1 MAIKRRLGVV
11 GAILLF
17 SLGAASCGSDDEPS
31 GGGGKGGSAGKGGAS
46 KGGGSGVAGKGGT
59 GGATG
64 AGGSA
69 GKGGTSGATGGGGS
83 SGAVGTGG
91 KAGSDAGDAAGG
103 TAGSAG
109 ADASPD
115 ATAGTGGTAG
125 SDAAPD
131 TGTAGSDAS
140 ADGSD
145 GSVMC
150 DDKDCAQIVINEI
163 ESNPSPDWVEFY
175 NAGTNPVNISGWMW
189 VDSDGL
195 PDAATPADGA
205 PLPRPYRFPAG
216 TILQPGAYITPT
228 ENTDFF
234 FGLGG
239 GDSVL
244 FYDSDG
250 DLVQSHTWTAHA
262 PGTNGSLA
270 RCPNGTG
277 AIVEVTT
284 STKGATNATGCP
296 D

>member
-17 SLGAASCGSDDEPS
+17 TLGAASCGSDDDPPAS
-31 GGGGKGGSAGKGGAS
+31 GGRGGTGGKGGAAAKGGTS
-46 KGGGSGVAGKGGT
+46 GTGGTAGKGGT
-59 GGATG
+59 GGTTG
-64 AGGSA
+64 AGGTA
-69 GKGGTSGATGGGGS
+69 GKGGSGGTVGAGGS
-83 SGAVGTGG
+83 SGAMGTAGAVGT
-91 KAGSDAGDAAGG
+91 AGTDAGPDARPDGAGG
-103 TAGSAG
+103 TAGA
-109 ADASPD
+109 
-115 ATAGTGGTAG
+115 
-125 SDAAPD
+125 DAAPD

-145 GSVMC
+145 GAVMC

-163 ESNPSPDWVEFY
+163 ESNPSPDWVEFF

-195 PDAATPADGA
+195 PDAATAADGA
-205 PLPRPYRFPAG
+205 ALPRPYRFPAG

-228 ENTDFF
+228 EGIEFN

-262 PGTNGSLA
+262 AAGTYA

-277 AIVEVTT
+277 AFVDVAA
-284 STKGATNATGCP
+284 TKGASNATSCP